1 MTNQWSTWRI
11 KVKSIVTALSVK
23 EMTRF
28 GHCCRGGHC
37 ITVSYLPLFVFFC
50 IYFCILWSFIPSIQ
64 KNMKEKKKKGKKAQ
78 PGPSCYDE
86 TSRTIFTRH
95 DCKNTSKHRIF
106 FLNMCLIIFNVDQ
119 LHCIWHKAF
128 SSRYCNAWQKE
139 LTVLSLKVGRPYLC
153 IKKSS

>member
-1 MTNQWSTWRI
+1 MSLLCRSKKWQDLAIAVVVDIVSLCRIYLCSCFSVFISAFCGLSFLLSKKTWR
-11 KVKSIVTALSVK
+11 K
-23 EMTRF
+23 
-28 GHCCRGGHC
+28 
-37 ITVSYLPLFVFFC
+37 
-50 IYFCILWSFIPSIQ
+50 
-64 KNMKEKKKKGKKAQ
+64 KKKKGKKAQ